1 MAVQKTTR
9 WLWQALILSAVLNIV
24 FLLLFYST
32 IFRKD
37 IYKLRL
43 FSGPLVAKS
52 CRVQRIPEDFLD
64 QLSEASLEELYR
76 LLDEDHLLYGYPLK
90 LWALSVAIHTYD
102 VDVGGALSHPLTFTQ
117 LRSRGKTW
125 LLPNV
130 DEREY
135 SLIRRYL
142 TYERYPFTSRGLF
155 VSISKHLEQGIVDE
169 DCLYHFC
176 HTPEFLYLRTL
187 LCGADEQVSSVA
199 SLAKMVICNGKGVFF
214 SLCNEHNRA
223 TNISDR
229 QRQKVLST
237 YMSLGE
243 PLAALLLLVHDEDWV
258 IHEFTDEA
266 LKTFISLLPKES
278 PYSQNFISRV
288 SSSPRSYSVSEE
300 NTIETLASDAQ
311 KAVEEEYIV
320 KDGDS
325 LWLIAR
331 RFGVTVEEIML
342 VNHMSHHRLLP
353 GKCLKIPP
361 KSS

>member
-1 MAVQKTTR
+1 MALQKATR
-9 WLWQALILSAVLNIV
+9 WLWQALVLSAVLNIV

-52 CRVQRIPEDFLD
+52 CRVKSIPEDFLEN
-64 QLSEASLEELYR
+64 LAEASLEELYR
-76 LLDEDHLLYGYPLK
+76 LLDEDHLLYGRPLK

-102 VDVGGALSHPLTFTQ
+102 VDVGSALSHPLTFTQ
-117 LRSRGKTW
+117 LRSKGKTW
-125 LLPNV
+125 LLPNI

-142 TYERYPFTSRGLF
+142 SRERYPFTSRGLF
-155 VSISKHLEQGIVDE
+155 VSISKNLEQGVVDE

-187 LCGADEQVSSVA
+187 LCGADERVASVA
-199 SLAKMVICNGKGVFF
+199 SLARMVIRNGEQIFF
-214 SLCNEHNRA
+214 SLCNEHNRTTA
-223 TNISDR
+223 ISDR
-229 QRQKVLST
+229 QRQKVLSA
-237 YMSLGE
+237 YVSLGE

-266 LKTFISLLPKES
+266 LKAFINLLPEES
-278 PYSQNFISRV
+278 SYSQNFISRV
-288 SSSPRSYSVSEE
+288 LSTPRSFVAHDVSVV
-300 NTIETLASDAQ
+300 ETPVADA
-311 KAVEEEYIV
+311 KEAVFEDYIV

-331 RFGVTVEEIML
+331 RYGVTIEEIMR
-342 VNHMSHHRLLP
+342 VNRMTHHRLLP
-353 GKCLKIPP
+353 GKCLKLPL

>member
-1 MAVQKTTR
+1 MTLQKTTR
-9 WLWQALILSAVLNIV
+9 WLWQALVLSAVLNIV

-52 CRVQRIPEDFLD
+52 CRVKYIPEDFLRN
-64 QLSEASLEELYR
+64 LSEASLEELYR
-76 LLDEDHLLYGYPLK
+76 LLDEDHLLYGRPLK

-102 VDVGGALSHPLTFTQ
+102 VDVGSALPHPLTFTQ
-117 LRSRGKTW
+117 LRSNGKTW
-125 LLPNV
+125 LLPNI
-130 DEREY
+130 DEKEY
-135 SLIRRYL
+135 GIVRRYL
-142 TYERYPFTSRGLF
+142 SRERYPFTSRGLF
-155 VSISKHLEQGIVDE
+155 VSISKNLERGAVDE

-187 LCGADEQVSSVA
+187 LCGADEHVASVA
-199 SLAKMVICNGKGVFF
+199 SLARMVIRNEEQIFF
-214 SLCNEHNRA
+214 SLCNENNRA
-223 TNISDR
+223 MEISDQ
-229 QRQKVLST
+229 QRQKILSA
-237 YMSLGE
+237 YMNLGE

-266 LKTFISLLPKES
+266 LKKFIGLLPKES
-278 PYSQNFISRV
+278 PYSQSFISRV
-288 SSSPRSYSVSEE
+288 ASTRGSFVV
-300 NTIETLASDAQ
+300 NDVTTVETLVADTQ
-311 KAVEEEYIV
+311 EVICQDYIV

-331 RFGVTVEEIML
+331 RFGVTIDEIMRL
-342 VNHMSHHRLLP
+342 NHMSHHRLLP
-353 GKCLKIPP
+353 GKCLKLPL